1 MNRPAHS
8 REIVLQAAER
18 IVQTM
23 GAGNLTFDNLVK
35 ESGVTRGGITYH
47 FPTKDALLQALLER
61 DLAQWEASEA
71 QFRPKNMQNERAADL
86 IGVLRAMTH
95 SSEDKRR
102 FVGGMMSAAT
112 LDPDMLKPIRDYH
125 DQRYGELK
133 GTPRD
138 INCLILELAAAGMF
152 WMDITRCHEFTPVM
166 RKKII
171 ARLENLAKEWSE

>member
-8 REIVLQAAER
+8 KEIVLQAAER

-47 FPTKDALLQALLER
+47 FPTKDALMQALMQR

-71 QFRPKNMQNERAADL
+71 QLRPKNMQNERAADL
-86 IGVLRAMTH
+86 IAVLRAMTQ

-102 FVGGMMSAAT
+102 FVGGMLTAAT
-112 LDPDMLKPIRDYH
+112 LEPELMQPIRDYH
-125 DQRYGELK
+125 QERYGELK

-138 INCLILELAAAGMF
+138 INCLILEMAAAGIF
-152 WMDITRCHEFTPVM
+152 WMDITRCHEFTPAI
-166 RKKII
+166 RKKLV
-171 ARLENLAKEWSE
+171 ARLETLAKDWTE